1 MNGAGWA
8 CPTCAAR
15 CDAAARHCSACGE
28 QRLPLP
34 GWRFSLARWRLT
46 LRCLVLQP
54 GRLTADHAQGRR
66 QPYVPPLSLFL
77 AINVV
82 FFVAQSLSG
91 LSVLSIGLNSHLQGQ
106 RYSALASD
114 MVAQR
119 LARRPLDRERFE
131 DRFALQ
137 QQTLAKAT
145 AIVMAPLLALAS
157 WACFRR
163 RGGATGRTHLVFA
176 LHFYAFVLLFL
187 TVFFGLLAPLLG
199 LLQHWGHVPA
209 HADLDNFATAIEA
222 VVIGSYF
229 YLAAGRVF
237 GAGRLWRLLA
247 AVVLV
252 FAVLWTLYL
261 HRFAI
266 FLATV
271 WMV

>member
-54 GRLTADHAQGRR
+54 GRLTADHALGRR

-91 LSVLSIGLNSHLQGQ
+91 LSVLSI
-106 RYSALASD
+106 
-114 MVAQR
+114 
-119 LARRPLDRERFE
+119 
-131 DRFALQ
+131 
-137 QQTLAKAT
+137 
-145 AIVMAPLLALAS
+145 
-157 WACFRR
+157 
-163 RGGATGRTHLVFA
+163 
-176 LHFYAFVLLFL
+176 
-187 TVFFGLLAPLLG
+187 GLLAPLLG